1 MSAATMSKSS
11 MDMKAKSSSTRQ
23 ILTNQGVWKAYCVA
37 AALSV
42 SVVILAYFSDQIAG
56 VVDQPIEHF
65 EVSSSFNELSKHD
78 VSNVLEPLIGQ
89 SFFSIDIQQIQ
100 KELEALAWVES
111 AVIHRKWP
119 SAVGVQIQEQIAVAN
134 WGHESY
140 LNSKGEVFTPS
151 TTERADGRPLF
162 TGPESASLRTRT
174 EMLTYMTDIES
185 KLMAWGLSA
194 DQLVLNE
201 RGAWSLGLAN
211 GPVIELGTDTTE
223 SRLERALKVYQGLQA
238 DARAAV
244 ERLDARYTNGVS
256 VRWKELE
263 VASGYQYSGNPV
275 HQ

>member
-1 MSAATMSKSS
+1 
-11 MDMKAKSSSTRQ
+11 
-23 ILTNQGVWKAYCVA
+23 
-37 AALSV
+37 
-42 SVVILAYFSDQIAG
+42 
-56 VVDQPIEHF
+56 
-65 EVSSSFNELSKHD
+65 
-78 VSNVLEPLIGQ
+78 
-89 SFFSIDIQQIQ
+89 
-100 KELEALAWVES
+100 
-111 AVIHRKWP
+111 
-119 SAVGVQIQEQIAVAN
+119 
-134 WGHESY
+134 
-140 LNSKGEVFTPS
+140 
-151 TTERADGRPLF
+151 
-162 TGPESASLRTRT
+162 
-174 EMLTYMTDIES
+174 MLTYMADIES

-238 DARAAV
+238 DAQAAV